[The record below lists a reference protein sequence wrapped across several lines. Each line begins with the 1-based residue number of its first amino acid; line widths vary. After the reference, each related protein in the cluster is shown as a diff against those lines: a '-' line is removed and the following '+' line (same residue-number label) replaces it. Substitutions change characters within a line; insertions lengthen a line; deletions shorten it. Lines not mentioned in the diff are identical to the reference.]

1 MNVRDIKL
9 KAKSVLVNRNNIVTV
24 FVFISVITTL
34 ANYIGS
40 EIGGVIPFLSLIVTI
55 IMLPFGHGNV
65 VTALKTVNEQGDEVT
80 IEQDGVVGLRRFKDL
95 FGTYFIREIL
105 LLVIMM
111 LLGLI
116 IFVIARFTVDSNVF
130 SQLGAIIE
138 QAAVYSTN
146 VSAYLNDPTVIEA
159 LGTLGVIFFIGIII
173 IAIVAFIYSLVFAL
187 TPFVL
192 EKYNIRGA
200 KAMSKSA
207 RLMKGHKRT
216 LFMLYLSYLGWA
228 ILVLVLSAV
237 VEMILPIPLILNII
251 VAALTTYLFG
261 AELNTSL
268 AVFFEEIDLEDKN
281 NI

>member
-130 SQLGAIIE
+130 SQLG
-138 QAAVYSTN
+138 QLLSKLLY
-146 VSAYLNDPTVIEA
+146 
-159 LGTLGVIFFIGIII
+159 TL
-173 IAIVAFIYSLVFAL
+173 
-187 TPFVL
+187 
-192 EKYNIRGA
+192 
-200 KAMSKSA
+200 
-207 RLMKGHKRT
+207 LM
-216 LFMLYLSYLGWA
+216 
-228 ILVLVLSAV
+228 
-237 VEMILPIPLILNII
+237 
-251 VAALTTYLFG
+251 
-261 AELNTSL
+261 
-268 AVFFEEIDLEDKN
+268 
-281 NI
+281 

>member
-130 SQLGAIIE
+130 S
-138 QAAVYSTN
+138 
-146 VSAYLNDPTVIEA
+146 
-159 LGTLGVIFFIGIII
+159 
-173 IAIVAFIYSLVFAL
+173 
-187 TPFVL
+187 
-192 EKYNIRGA
+192 
-200 KAMSKSA
+200 
-207 RLMKGHKRT
+207 H
-216 LFMLYLSYLGWA
+216 
-228 ILVLVLSAV
+228 
-237 VEMILPIPLILNII
+237 
-251 VAALTTYLFG
+251 
-261 AELNTSL
+261 
-268 AVFFEEIDLEDKN
+268 
-281 NI
+281 

>member
-111 LLGLI
+111 LLG
-116 IFVIARFTVDSNVF
+116 
-130 SQLGAIIE
+130 
-138 QAAVYSTN
+138 
-146 VSAYLNDPTVIEA
+146 
-159 LGTLGVIFFIGIII
+159 
-173 IAIVAFIYSLVFAL
+173 
-187 TPFVL
+187 
-192 EKYNIRGA
+192 
-200 KAMSKSA
+200 
-207 RLMKGHKRT
+207 
-216 LFMLYLSYLGWA
+216 
-228 ILVLVLSAV
+228 
-237 VEMILPIPLILNII
+237 
-251 VAALTTYLFG
+251 
-261 AELNTSL
+261 
-268 AVFFEEIDLEDKN
+268 
-281 NI
+281 

>member
-192 EKYNIRGA
+192 EKYNIRSA
-200 KAMSKSA
+200 KAMSESA

>member
-130 SQLGAIIE
+130 LIRSQLLSKLL
-138 QAAVYSTN
+138 Y
-146 VSAYLNDPTVIEA
+146 
-159 LGTLGVIFFIGIII
+159 TL
-173 IAIVAFIYSLVFAL
+173 
-187 TPFVL
+187 
-192 EKYNIRGA
+192 
-200 KAMSKSA
+200 
-207 RLMKGHKRT
+207 LM
-216 LFMLYLSYLGWA
+216 
-228 ILVLVLSAV
+228 
-237 VEMILPIPLILNII
+237 
-251 VAALTTYLFG
+251 
-261 AELNTSL
+261 
-268 AVFFEEIDLEDKN
+268 
-281 NI
+281 

>member
-116 IFVIARFTVDSNVF
+116 IFVISRFTVDSNVF
-130 SQLGAIIE
+130 
-138 QAAVYSTN
+138 
-146 VSAYLNDPTVIEA
+146 LN
-159 LGTLGVIFFIGIII
+159 
-173 IAIVAFIYSLVFAL
+173 
-187 TPFVL
+187 
-192 EKYNIRGA
+192 
-200 KAMSKSA
+200 
-207 RLMKGHKRT
+207 
-216 LFMLYLSYLGWA
+216 
-228 ILVLVLSAV
+228 
-237 VEMILPIPLILNII
+237 
-251 VAALTTYLFG
+251 
-261 AELNTSL
+261 
-268 AVFFEEIDLEDKN
+268 
-281 NI
+281 

>member
-40 EIGGVIPFLSLIVTI
+40 EIGGVIPFLSLI
-55 IMLPFGHGNV
+55 
-65 VTALKTVNEQGDEVT
+65 
-80 IEQDGVVGLRRFKDL
+80 VVGLRRFKDL

-200 KAMSKSA
+200 KAMSESA

>member
-116 IFVIARFTVDSNVF
+116 IFVIARFTVDSNIF
-130 SQLGAIIE
+130 
-138 QAAVYSTN
+138 
-146 VSAYLNDPTVIEA
+146 LN
-159 LGTLGVIFFIGIII
+159 
-173 IAIVAFIYSLVFAL
+173 
-187 TPFVL
+187 
-192 EKYNIRGA
+192 
-200 KAMSKSA
+200 
-207 RLMKGHKRT
+207 
-216 LFMLYLSYLGWA
+216 
-228 ILVLVLSAV
+228 
-237 VEMILPIPLILNII
+237 
-251 VAALTTYLFG
+251 
-261 AELNTSL
+261 
-268 AVFFEEIDLEDKN
+268 
-281 NI
+281 

>member
-192 EKYNIRGA
+192 EKYNIRCA
-200 KAMSKSA
+200 KAMSESA

>member
-146 VSAYLNDPTVIEA
+146 VSAYLSN
-159 LGTLGVIFFIGIII
+159 
-173 IAIVAFIYSLVFAL
+173 
-187 TPFVL
+187 
-192 EKYNIRGA
+192 
-200 KAMSKSA
+200 
-207 RLMKGHKRT
+207 
-216 LFMLYLSYLGWA
+216 
-228 ILVLVLSAV
+228 
-237 VEMILPIPLILNII
+237 
-251 VAALTTYLFG
+251 
-261 AELNTSL
+261 
-268 AVFFEEIDLEDKN
+268 
-281 NI
+281 

>member
-116 IFVIARFTVDSNVF
+116 IFVIARFTVDSNIF

-200 KAMSKSA
+200 KAMSESA
-207 RLMKGHKRT
+207 HLMKGHKRT

>member
-192 EKYNIRGA
+192 EKYNICGA
-200 KAMSKSA
+200 KAMSESA

>member
-80 IEQDGVVGLRRFKDL
+80 IEQDGVVG
-95 FGTYFIREIL
+95 L

-200 KAMSKSA
+200 KAMSESA

>member
-200 KAMSKSA
+200 KAMSESA
-207 RLMKGHKRT
+207 RLMKGH
-216 LFMLYLSYLGWA
+216 MLYLSYLGWA

>member
-200 KAMSKSA
+200 KAMSESA
-207 RLMKGHKRT
+207 RLM
-216 LFMLYLSYLGWA
+216 
-228 ILVLVLSAV
+228 
-237 VEMILPIPLILNII
+237 IPLMLNII

-261 AELNTSL
+261 AELNTSF

>member
-1 MNVRDIKL
+1 M
-9 KAKSVLVNRNNIVTV
+9 
-24 FVFISVITTL
+24 
-34 ANYIGS
+34 
-40 EIGGVIPFLSLIVTI
+40 
-55 IMLPFGHGNV
+55 

-116 IFVIARFTVDSNVF
+116 IFVIARFTVDSNIF

-200 KAMSKSA
+200 KAMSESS

>member
-200 KAMSKSA
+200 KAMSASA

-228 ILVLVLSAV
+228 ILVLVVSAV

>member
-200 KAMSKSA
+200 
-207 RLMKGHKRT
+207 
-216 LFMLYLSYLGWA
+216 
-228 ILVLVLSAV
+228 
-237 VEMILPIPLILNII
+237 
-251 VAALTTYLFG
+251 
-261 AELNTSL
+261 
-268 AVFFEEIDLEDKN
+268 
-281 NI
+281 

>member
-80 IEQDGVVGLRRFKDL
+80 IEQDGVVGLRRFK
-95 FGTYFIREIL
+95 EIL

-200 KAMSKSA
+200 KAMSESA

>member
-200 KAMSKSA
+200 KAMSESA

-228 ILVLVLSAV
+228 ILVFVLSAV

>member
-1 MNVRDIKL
+1 
-9 KAKSVLVNRNNIVTV
+9 
-24 FVFISVITTL
+24 
-34 ANYIGS
+34 
-40 EIGGVIPFLSLIVTI
+40 
-55 IMLPFGHGNV
+55 
-65 VTALKTVNEQGDEVT
+65 
-80 IEQDGVVGLRRFKDL
+80 
-95 FGTYFIREIL
+95 
-105 LLVIMM
+105 MM

-116 IFVIARFTVDSNVF
+116 IFVIAIFTVDSNVF

-200 KAMSKSA
+200 KAMSESA

>member
-130 SQLGAIIE
+130 
-138 QAAVYSTN
+138 
-146 VSAYLNDPTVIEA
+146 LN
-159 LGTLGVIFFIGIII
+159 
-173 IAIVAFIYSLVFAL
+173 
-187 TPFVL
+187 
-192 EKYNIRGA
+192 
-200 KAMSKSA
+200 
-207 RLMKGHKRT
+207 
-216 LFMLYLSYLGWA
+216 
-228 ILVLVLSAV
+228 
-237 VEMILPIPLILNII
+237 
-251 VAALTTYLFG
+251 
-261 AELNTSL
+261 
-268 AVFFEEIDLEDKN
+268 
-281 NI
+281 